1 MNSGKPFRRVRRNL
15 EKSLFYNHTFL
26 CFAAV
31 VSVFAQETIFLG
43 SLTSQAGVGLPN
55 THHNK
60 GDFLLG
66 QTTFDGTIKSHL
78 KEGMLYVNG
87 QIVHDALGWQTAN
100 GSSAFVADDGTYA
113 LKLREAYI
121 DWKGEM
127 LALRIGRQI
136 ESWGN
141 AKDIQITDVL
151 NPRDETNVV
160 AADYND
166 SKLGIDAVRLSLL
179 TDDAQVDAYWIPF
192 FTPSI
197 LPLAK
202 GNPQHSHV
210 FPEEID
216 GIETHYPERYDDFVL
231 PDKRLSKSELA
242 LRISTYISDTHLSL
256 YGFYGWDDIPI
267 IRYNPNIVFGDGE
280 DMPATSS
287 TIDVTGEY
295 KRMYMIGADAAIPA
309 GDFVF
314 RLEGAFFPKRHFQ
327 TNVNSQLFKYSE
339 NSRPASKRKN
349 QVLGLAGLD
358 WTPSGGWTITAQYVA
373 DGVIDHDDDLERKG
387 FEHQATLSIEKSIL
401 NETLTIMASG
411 ALDLWDFSTASELE
425 LDYKLTDAITLCL
438 IGDLYLE
445 GHDGINGLYGEY
457 HDFSSITFKGKMSF

>member
-1 MNSGKPFRRVRRNL
+1 MKRFTAL
-15 EKSLFYNHTFL
+15 SLAL
-26 CFAAV
+26 AATIC
-31 VSVFAQETIFLG
+31 AQETVFLG

-55 THHNK
+55 AHHNK

-66 QTTFDGTIKSHL
+66 QTIFDGTIKSYL
-78 KEGMLYVNG
+78 DEAMVYVNG
-87 QIVHDALGWQTAN
+87 QIVHDALGAQSTN
-100 GSSAFVADDGTYA
+100 GSSAFVADDGVFA

-127 LALRIGRQI
+127 LALRIGRQVV
-136 ESWGN
+136 SWGK
-141 AKDIQITDVL
+141 ADDIQITDVL

-160 AADYND
+160 AADYSE
-166 SKLGIDAVRLSLL
+166 SKLGVDAVRLSLL
-179 TDDAQVDAYWIPF
+179 TDKTQVDAYWIPF

-202 GNPQHSHV
+202 GNPLHSRV
-210 FPEEID
+210 FPEEVD
-216 GIETHYPERYDDFVL
+216 GIGINYPEKHDDFEL
-231 PDKRLSKSELA
+231 PEKRLSKSEFA
-242 LRISTYISDTHLSL
+242 LRASSYTSVADLSL
-256 YGFYGWDDIPI
+256 YGFYGWDDLPL

-280 DMPATSS
+280 DMPATSYS
-287 TIDVTGEY
+287 IDVTGEY

-314 RLEGAFFPKRHFQ
+314 RLEGAYFPKRHFQ
-327 TNVNSQLFKYSE
+327 TDVNSQLFKYSE
-339 NSRPASKRKN
+339 DSRPASKRKN

-373 DGVIDHDDDLERKG
+373 DGVIDHDSDLERKQ

-425 LDYKLTDAITLCL
+425 LDYKLTDAITLSL

-445 GHDGINGLYGEY
+445 GPDGKEGLYGEY
-457 HDFSSITFKGKMSF
+457 RDFSSVTFKGKMSF

>member
-1 MNSGKPFRRVRRNL
+1 MKRFTALGL
-15 EKSLFYNHTFL
+15 AL
-26 CFAAV
+26 AATV
-31 VSVFAQETIFLG
+31 CSQETGFLG
-43 SLTSQAGVGLPN
+43 SLTAQAGVGLPN

-66 QTTFDGTIKSHL
+66 QTIFDGTIKSYL
-78 KEGMLYVNG
+78 DEAMVYVNG
-87 QIVHDALGWQTAN
+87 QIVHDALGSQSTN

-136 ESWGN
+136 VSWGK
-141 AKDIQITDVL
+141 ADDIQITDVL
-151 NPRDETNVV
+151 NPRDESSFV
-160 AADYND
+160 ASDYNE

-179 TDDAQVDAYWIPF
+179 TEKTQIDAYWIPF

-197 LPLAK
+197 LPLAS
-202 GNPQHSHV
+202 GNPLHSRV
-210 FPEEID
+210 FPEEVD
-216 GIETHYPERYDDFVL
+216 GIGINYPEKYDDFEL
-231 PDKRLSKSELA
+231 PEKRLSKSELA
-242 LRISTYISDTHLSL
+242 LRASTYTSVADLSL
-256 YGFYGWDDIPI
+256 YGFYGWEDLPL

-280 DMPATSS
+280 DMPATSYS
-287 TIDVTGEY
+287 IDVTGEY

-314 RLEGAFFPKRHFQ
+314 RLEGAYFPKRHFQ
-327 TNVNSQLFKYSE
+327 TDANSQLFMYSE
-339 NSRPASKRKN
+339 DSRPASKRKN

-373 DGVIDHDDDLERKG
+373 DGVIDHDSDLERKQ

-425 LDYKLTDAITLCL
+425 LDYKLTDAITLSL

-445 GHDGINGLYGEY
+445 GPDGKEGLYGEY
-457 HDFSSITFKGKMSF
+457 RDFSSVTFKGKMSF

>member
-1 MNSGKPFRRVRRNL
+1 MKRFTAL
-15 EKSLFYNHTFL
+15 SLAL
-26 CFAAV
+26 AATIC
-31 VSVFAQETIFLG
+31 AQETVFLG

-55 THHNK
+55 AHHNK

-66 QTTFDGTIKSHL
+66 QTTFDGTIKSYL
-78 KEGMLYVNG
+78 DEAMVYVSA
-87 QIVHDALGWQTAN
+87 QIVHDALGTQSTN
-100 GSSAFVADDGTYA
+100 GSSAFVADDGTFA

-127 LALRIGRQI
+127 LALRIGRQVV
-136 ESWGN
+136 SWGK
-141 AKDIQITDVL
+141 ADDIQITDVL

-160 AADYND
+160 AADYSE
-166 SKLGIDAVRLSLL
+166 SKLGVDAVRLSLL
-179 TDDAQVDAYWIPF
+179 TDKTQVDAYWIPF

-202 GNPQHSHV
+202 GNPLHSRI
-210 FPEEID
+210 FPEEVD
-216 GIETHYPERYDDFVL
+216 GIGINYPEKYDNFEL
-231 PDKRLSKSELA
+231 PEKRLSKSELA
-242 LRISTYISDTHLSL
+242 LRASSYTSVADLSL
-256 YGFYGWDDIPI
+256 YGFYGWDDLPL

-280 DMPATSS
+280 DMPATSY

-314 RLEGAFFPKRHFQ
+314 RLEGAYFPKRHFQ
-327 TNVNSQLFKYSE
+327 TDVNSQLFKYSE
-339 NSRPASKRKN
+339 DSRPASKRKN

-373 DGVIDHDDDLERKG
+373 DGVIDHDSDLERKQ

-425 LDYKLTDAITLCL
+425 LDYKLTDAITLSL

-445 GHDGINGLYGEY
+445 GPDGKEGLYGEY
-457 HDFSSITFKGKMSF
+457 RDFSSVTFKGKMSF

>member
-1 MNSGKPFRRVRRNL
+1 MKRFTVLGL
-15 EKSLFYNHTFL
+15 A
-26 CFAAV
+26 FAATV
-31 VSVFAQETIFLG
+31 CAQETVFLG

-55 THHNK
+55 AHHNK

-66 QTTFDGTIKSHL
+66 QTTFDGTIKSYL
-78 KEGMLYVNG
+78 DEAMVYVNA
-87 QIVHDALGWQTAN
+87 QIVHDALGAQSTN
-100 GSSAFVADDGTYA
+100 GSSAFVADDGTFA

-127 LALRIGRQI
+127 LALRVGRQVV
-136 ESWGN
+136 SWGK
-141 AKDIQITDVL
+141 ADDIQITDVL

-160 AADYND
+160 AADYNE
-166 SKLGIDAVRLSLL
+166 SKLGVDAVRLSLL
-179 TDDAQVDAYWIPF
+179 TDKTQVDAYWIPF

-202 GNPQHSHV
+202 GNPLHSRI
-210 FPEEID
+210 FPEEVD
-216 GIETHYPERYDDFVL
+216 GIGINYPEKYDDFEL
-231 PDKRLSKSELA
+231 PEKRLSKSELA
-242 LRISTYISDTHLSL
+242 LRASSYTSVADLSL
-256 YGFYGWDDIPI
+256 YGFYGWDDLPL

-280 DMPATSS
+280 DMPATSY

-314 RLEGAFFPKRHFQ
+314 RLEGAYFPKRHFQ
-327 TNVNSQLFKYSE
+327 TDVNSQLFKYSE
-339 NSRPASKRKN
+339 DSRPASKRKN

-373 DGVIDHDDDLERKG
+373 DGVIDYDSDIERKK

-425 LDYKLTDAITLCL
+425 LDYKLTDAITLSL

-445 GHDGINGLYGEY
+445 GPDGKEGLYGEY
-457 HDFSSITFKGKMSF
+457 RDYSSVTFKGKMSF

>member
-1 MNSGKPFRRVRRNL
+1 MKRFTALGL
-15 EKSLFYNHTFL
+15 A
-26 CFAAV
+26 FAATV
-31 VSVFAQETIFLG
+31 CAQETVFLG

-66 QTTFDGTIKSHL
+66 QTIFDGTIKSYL
-78 KEGMLYVNG
+78 DEAMVYVNG
-87 QIVHDALGWQTAN
+87 QIVHDALGAQSTN

-127 LALRIGRQI
+127 IALRIGRQI
-136 ESWGN
+136 VSWGK
-141 AKDIQITDVL
+141 ADDIQITDVL

-160 AADYND
+160 ASDYNE

-179 TDDAQVDAYWIPF
+179 TEKTQVDAYWIPF

-202 GNPQHSHV
+202 GNPLHSRV
-210 FPEEID
+210 FPEEVD
-216 GIETHYPERYDDFVL
+216 GIGINYPEKYDDFEL
-231 PDKRLSKSELA
+231 PKKRLSKSELA
-242 LRISTYISDTHLSL
+242 LRASTYTSVADLSL
-256 YGFYGWDDIPI
+256 YGFYGWDDLPL

-280 DMPATSS
+280 DMPATSYS
-287 TIDVTGEY
+287 IDVTGEY

-314 RLEGAFFPKRHFQ
+314 RLEGAYFPKRHFQ
-327 TNVNSQLFKYSE
+327 TDVNSQLFKYSE
-339 NSRPASKRKN
+339 DSRPASKRKN

-373 DGVIDHDDDLERKG
+373 DAVIDYDSDIERKK
-387 FEHQATLSIEKSIL
+387 FEHQATMSIEKSIL

-425 LDYKLTDAITLCL
+425 LDYKLTDAITLSL

-445 GHDGINGLYGEY
+445 GPDGKEGLYGEY
-457 HDFSSITFKGKMSF
+457 RDFSSVTFKGKMSF

>member
-1 MNSGKPFRRVRRNL
+1 MKRFTALGL
-15 EKSLFYNHTFL
+15 A
-26 CFAAV
+26 FAATV
-31 VSVFAQETIFLG
+31 CAQETVFLG

-66 QTTFDGTIKSHL
+66 QTIFDGTIKSYL
-78 KEGMLYVNG
+78 DEAMVYVNG
-87 QIVHDALGWQTAN
+87 QIVHDALGAQSTN

-113 LKLREAYI
+113 LKLREAYF

-127 LALRIGRQI
+127 IALRIGRQI
-136 ESWGN
+136 VSWGK
-141 AKDIQITDVL
+141 ADDIQITDVL

-160 AADYND
+160 ASDYNE

-179 TDDAQVDAYWIPF
+179 TEKTQVDAYWIPF

-202 GNPQHSHV
+202 GNPLHSRV
-210 FPEEID
+210 FPEEVD
-216 GIETHYPERYDDFVL
+216 GIGINYPEKYDDFEL
-231 PDKRLSKSELA
+231 PKKRLSKSELA
-242 LRISTYISDTHLSL
+242 LRASTYTSVADLSL
-256 YGFYGWDDIPI
+256 YGFYGWDDLPL

-280 DMPATSS
+280 DMPATSYS
-287 TIDVTGEY
+287 IDVTGEY

-314 RLEGAFFPKRHFQ
+314 RLEGAYFPKRHFQ
-327 TNVNSQLFKYSE
+327 TDVNSQLFKYSE
-339 NSRPASKRKN
+339 DSRPASKRKN

-373 DGVIDHDDDLERKG
+373 DAVIDYDSDIERKK
-387 FEHQATLSIEKSIL
+387 FEHQATMSIEKSIL

-425 LDYKLTDAITLCL
+425 LDYKLTDAITLSL

-445 GHDGINGLYGEY
+445 GPDGKEGLYGEY
-457 HDFSSITFKGKMSF
+457 RDYSSVTFKGKMSF

>member
-1 MNSGKPFRRVRRNL
+1 MKRFTALGL
-15 EKSLFYNHTFL
+15 AL
-26 CFAAV
+26 AATV
-31 VSVFAQETIFLG
+31 CSQETVFLG
-43 SLTSQAGVGLPN
+43 SLTAQAGVGLPN

-66 QTTFDGTIKSHL
+66 QTIFDGTIKSYL
-78 KEGMLYVNG
+78 DEAMVYVNG
-87 QIVHDALGWQTAN
+87 QIVHDALGSQSTN

-136 ESWGN
+136 VSWGK
-141 AKDIQITDVL
+141 ADDIQITDVL

-160 AADYND
+160 AADYNE
-166 SKLGIDAVRLSLL
+166 SKLGVDAVRLSLL
-179 TDDAQVDAYWIPF
+179 TDKTQVDAYWIPF

-202 GNPQHSHV
+202 GNPLHLHV
-210 FPEEID
+210 FPEEVD
-216 GIETHYPERYDDFVL
+216 ETGIHYPEKYDDFDL
-231 PDKRLSKSELA
+231 PEKRLSKSELA
-242 LRISTYISDTHLSL
+242 LRASAYTSVADLSL
-256 YGFYGWDDIPI
+256 YGFYGWDDLPI
-267 IRYNPNIVFGDGE
+267 IRYNPDIVFGDGE
-280 DMPATSS
+280 DMPATSFS
-287 TIDVTGEY
+287 IDVTGEY
-295 KRMYMIGADAAIPA
+295 KRMYMIGADAAIPV

-314 RLEGAFFPKRHFQ
+314 RLEGAYFPKRHFQ
-327 TNVNSQLFKYSE
+327 TDVNSQLFKYSE
-339 NSRPASKRKN
+339 DSRPASKRKN

-373 DGVIDHDDDLERKG
+373 DGVIDYDSDLDRNE
-387 FEHQATLSIEKSIL
+387 FQHQATLSIEKSIL

-411 ALDLWDFSTASELE
+411 ALDLWDFSSASELE
-425 LDYKLTDAITLCL
+425 LDYKLTDAITLSL

-445 GHDGINGLYGEY
+445 GPDGKEGLYGEY
-457 HDFSSITFKGKMSF
+457 RDFSSVTFKGKMSF

>member
-1 MNSGKPFRRVRRNL
+1 MKRFTAL
-15 EKSLFYNHTFL
+15 SLAL
-26 CFAAV
+26 AATIC
-31 VSVFAQETIFLG
+31 AQETVFLG

-55 THHNK
+55 AHHNK

-66 QTTFDGTIKSHL
+66 QTIFDGTIKSYL
-78 KEGMLYVNG
+78 DEAMVYVNG
-87 QIVHDALGWQTAN
+87 QIVHDALGAQSTN
-100 GSSAFVADDGTYA
+100 GSSAFVADDGTFA

-127 LALRIGRQI
+127 LALRIGRQVV
-136 ESWGN
+136 SWGK
-141 AKDIQITDVL
+141 ADDIQITDVL

-160 AADYND
+160 AADYSE
-166 SKLGIDAVRLSLL
+166 SKLGVDAVRLSLL
-179 TDDAQVDAYWIPF
+179 TEKTQVDAYWIPF

-202 GNPQHSHV
+202 GNPLHSRI
-210 FPEEID
+210 FPEEVD
-216 GIETHYPERYDDFVL
+216 GIGINYPEKYDDFEL
-231 PDKRLSKSELA
+231 PEKRLSKSELA
-242 LRISTYISDTHLSL
+242 LRASTYTSVADLSL
-256 YGFYGWDDIPI
+256 YGFYGWDDLPL

-280 DMPATSS
+280 DMPATSY

-314 RLEGAFFPKRHFQ
+314 RLEGAYFPKRHFQ
-327 TNVNSQLFKYSE
+327 TDVNSQLFKYSE
-339 NSRPASKRKN
+339 DSRPASKRKN

-373 DGVIDHDDDLERKG
+373 DGVIDHDSDLERKQ

-425 LDYKLTDAITLCL
+425 LDYKLTDAITLSL

-445 GHDGINGLYGEY
+445 GPDGKEGLYGEY
-457 HDFSSITFKGKMSF
+457 RDFSSVTFKGKMSF

>member
-1 MNSGKPFRRVRRNL
+1 MKKFSILGL
-15 EKSLFYNHTFL
+15 AL
-26 CFAAV
+26 AATV
-31 VSVFAQETIFLG
+31 CAQETVFLG
-43 SLTSQAGVGLPN
+43 TLTSQAAVGLQN

-66 QTTFDGTIKSHL
+66 QTTFDGTIKSYL
-78 KEGMLYVNG
+78 DEAMVYVNG
-87 QIVHDALGWQTAN
+87 QIVHDALGSQSTN

-127 LALRIGRQI
+127 LALRVGRQVV
-136 ESWGN
+136 SWGK
-141 AKDIQITDVL
+141 ADDIQITDVL

-160 AADYND
+160 AADYNE
-166 SKLGIDAVRLSLL
+166 SKLGVDAVRLSLL
-179 TDDAQVDAYWIPF
+179 TDKTQVDAYWIPF

-202 GNPQHSHV
+202 GNPLHSHV
-210 FPEEID
+210 FPEEVD
-216 GIETHYPERYDDFVL
+216 GVQIHYPEKYDDFDL
-231 PDKRLSKSELA
+231 PEKRLSKSELA
-242 LRISTYISDTHLSL
+242 LRASAYTSVADLSL
-256 YGFYGWDDIPI
+256 YGFYGWDDLPI
-267 IRYNPNIVFGDGE
+267 IRYNPDIIFGDGE
-280 DMPATSS
+280 DMPATSYS
-287 TIDVTGEY
+287 IDVTGEY

-314 RLEGAFFPKRHFQ
+314 RLEGAYFPMRHFQ
-327 TNVNSQLFKYSE
+327 TNANSQLFMYNDE
-339 NSRPASKRKN
+339 TRPASKKKH
-349 QVLGLAGLD
+349 QLLGLAGLD

-373 DGVIDHDDDLERKG
+373 DGVIDYDSDLDRNE
-387 FEHQATLSIEKSIL
+387 FQHQATLSIEKSIL

-411 ALDLWDFSTASELE
+411 ALDLWDFSSASELE

-445 GHDGINGLYGEY
+445 GPDNKEGLYGEY
-457 HDFSSITFKGKMSF
+457 RDFSSVTFKGKMSF

>member
-1 MNSGKPFRRVRRNL
+1 MKRFTALGL
-15 EKSLFYNHTFL
+15 AL
-26 CFAAV
+26 AATV
-31 VSVFAQETIFLG
+31 CSQETVFLG
-43 SLTSQAGVGLPN
+43 SLTAQAGVGLPN
-55 THHNK
+55 AHHNK

-66 QTTFDGTIKSHL
+66 QTTFDGTIKSYL
-78 KEGMLYVNG
+78 DEAMVYVNG
-87 QIVHDALGWQTAN
+87 QIVHDALGSQSTN

-127 LALRIGRQI
+127 LALRVGRQI
-136 ESWGN
+136 VSWGK
-141 AKDIQITDVL
+141 ADDIQITDVL
-151 NPRDETNVV
+151 NPKDETNVV
-160 AADYND
+160 ASDYNE

-179 TDDAQVDAYWIPF
+179 TEKTQVDAYWIPF

-202 GNPQHSHV
+202 GNPLHSQV
-210 FPEEID
+210 FPEEVE
-216 GIETHYPERYDDFVL
+216 GIGINYPEKYDDYKL
-231 PDKRLSKSELA
+231 PEKRLSKSELA
-242 LRISTYISDTHLSL
+242 LRASAYTSIADLSL
-256 YGFYGWDDIPI
+256 YGFYGWDDLPLIK
-267 IRYNPNIVFGDGE
+267 YNPNIVFDDGE
-280 DMPATSS
+280 DMPATSYS
-287 TIDVTGEY
+287 IDVTGEY

-314 RLEGAFFPKRHFQ
+314 RLEGAYFPKRHFQ
-327 TNVNSQLFKYSE
+327 TDVNSQLFMYSE
-339 NSRPASKRKN
+339 DSRPASKRKN

-373 DGVIDHDDDLERKG
+373 DGVIDHDSDLERKQ

-425 LDYKLTDAITLCL
+425 LDYKLTDAITLSL

-445 GHDGINGLYGEY
+445 GPDGKEGLYGEY
-457 HDFSSITFKGKMSF
+457 RDFSSITFKGKMAF

>member
-1 MNSGKPFRRVRRNL
+1 MKRFTAL
-15 EKSLFYNHTFL
+15 SLAI
-26 CFAAV
+26 AATV
-31 VSVFAQETIFLG
+31 CAQETVFLG

-55 THHNK
+55 AHHNK

-66 QTTFDGTIKSHL
+66 QTTFDGTIKSYL
-78 KEGMLYVNG
+78 DEAMVYVNA
-87 QIVHDALGWQTAN
+87 QIVHDALGAQSTN
-100 GSSAFVADDGTYA
+100 GSSAFVADDGTFA

-127 LALRIGRQI
+127 LALRIGRQVV
-136 ESWGN
+136 SWGK
-141 AKDIQITDVL
+141 ADDIQITDVL

-160 AADYND
+160 AADYSE
-166 SKLGIDAVRLSLL
+166 SKLGVDAVRLSLL
-179 TDDAQVDAYWIPF
+179 TDKTQVDAYWIPF

-202 GNPQHSHV
+202 GNPLHSRI
-210 FPEEID
+210 FPEEVD
-216 GIETHYPERYDDFVL
+216 GIGINYPEKYDDFEL
-231 PDKRLSKSELA
+231 PEKRLSKSELA
-242 LRISTYISDTHLSL
+242 LRASSYTSVADLSL
-256 YGFYGWDDIPI
+256 YGFYGWDDLPL

-280 DMPATSS
+280 DMPATSYS
-287 TIDVTGEY
+287 IDVTGEY

-314 RLEGAFFPKRHFQ
+314 RLEGAYFPKRHFQ
-327 TNVNSQLFKYSE
+327 TDVNSQLFKYSE
-339 NSRPASKRKN
+339 DSRPASKRKN
-349 QVLGLAGLD
+349 QALGLAGLD

-373 DGVIDHDDDLERKG
+373 DAVIDYDSDIERKQ

-425 LDYKLTDAITLCL
+425 LDYKLTDAITLSL

-445 GHDGINGLYGEY
+445 GPDGKEGLYGEY
-457 HDFSSITFKGKMSF
+457 RDYSSVTFKGKMSF

>member
-1 MNSGKPFRRVRRNL
+1 MKRFTALGL
-15 EKSLFYNHTFL
+15 A
-26 CFAAV
+26 FAATV
-31 VSVFAQETIFLG
+31 CAQETVFLG

-60 GDFLLG
+60 SDFLLG
-66 QTTFDGTIKSHL
+66 QTIFDGTIKSYL
-78 KEGMLYVNG
+78 DEAMVYVNG
-87 QIVHDALGWQTAN
+87 QIVHDALGAQSTN

-127 LALRIGRQI
+127 IALRIGRQI
-136 ESWGN
+136 VSWGK
-141 AKDIQITDVL
+141 ADDIQITDVL

-160 AADYND
+160 ASDYNE

-179 TDDAQVDAYWIPF
+179 TEKTQVDAYWIPF

-202 GNPQHSHV
+202 GNPLHSRV
-210 FPEEID
+210 FPEEVD
-216 GIETHYPERYDDFVL
+216 GIGINYPEKYDDFEL
-231 PDKRLSKSELA
+231 PKKRLSKSELA
-242 LRISTYISDTHLSL
+242 LRASTYTSVADLSL
-256 YGFYGWDDIPI
+256 YGFYGWDDLPL

-280 DMPATSS
+280 DMPATSYS
-287 TIDVTGEY
+287 IDVTGEY

-314 RLEGAFFPKRHFQ
+314 RLEGAYFPKRHFQ
-327 TNVNSQLFKYSE
+327 TDVNSQLFKYSE
-339 NSRPASKRKN
+339 DSRPASKRKN

-373 DGVIDHDDDLERKG
+373 DAVIDYDSDIERKK
-387 FEHQATLSIEKSIL
+387 FEHQATMSIEKSIL

-425 LDYKLTDAITLCL
+425 LDYKLTDAITLSL

-445 GHDGINGLYGEY
+445 GPDGKEGLYGEY
-457 HDFSSITFKGKMSF
+457 RDFSSVTFKGKMSF

>member
-1 MNSGKPFRRVRRNL
+1 MK
-15 EKSLFYNHTFL
+15 NHFFTITPFL

-141 AKDIQITDVL
+141 AKDIQITDIL

-202 GNPQHSHV
+202 GNPLHSHV

-231 PDKRLSKSELA
+231 PDKRLSKNELA
-242 LRISTYISDTHLSL
+242 LRISTYISDTYLSL
-256 YGFYGWDDIPI
+256 YGFYGWDDVPI

-280 DMPATSS
+280 DKPATSF

-309 GDFVF
+309 RDFIF
-314 RLEGAFFPKRHFQ
+314 RFEGAYFPMRHFQ
-327 TNVNSQLFKYSE
+327 TNANSQLFQYSSFE
-339 NSRPASKRKN
+339 TRPASKRKN

-358 WTPSGGWTITAQYVA
+358 WAPSVGWTITAQYVA
-373 DGVIDHDDDLERKG
+373 DLVIDFDGNLERNK
-387 FEHQATLSIEKSIL
+387 FKHLATLSIEKPIL

-411 ALDLWDFSTASELE
+411 NLDLWDFSIASELE
-425 LDYKLTDAITLCL
+425 LDYNLTNAITLSL
-438 IGDLYLE
+438 IGNLYFE

-457 HDFSSITFKGKMSF
+457 HDFSSITLKGKMSF

>member
-1 MNSGKPFRRVRRNL
+1 MKRFTALGL
-15 EKSLFYNHTFL
+15 AL
-26 CFAAV
+26 AATV
-31 VSVFAQETIFLG
+31 CSQETVFLG
-43 SLTSQAGVGLPN
+43 SLTAQAGVGLPN

-66 QTTFDGTIKSHL
+66 QTIFDGTIKSYL
-78 KEGMLYVNG
+78 DEAMVYVNG
-87 QIVHDALGWQTAN
+87 QIVHDALGSQSTN

-136 ESWGN
+136 VSWGK
-141 AKDIQITDVL
+141 ADDIQITDVL

-160 AADYND
+160 AADYNE
-166 SKLGIDAVRLSLL
+166 SKLGVDAVRLSLL
-179 TDDAQVDAYWIPF
+179 TDKTQVDAYWIPF

-202 GNPQHSHV
+202 GNPLHLHV
-210 FPEEID
+210 FPEEVD
-216 GIETHYPERYDDFVL
+216 ETGIHYPEKYDDFDL
-231 PDKRLSKSELA
+231 PEKRLSKSELA
-242 LRISTYISDTHLSL
+242 LRASAYTSVADLSL
-256 YGFYGWDDIPI
+256 YGFYGWDDLPI
-267 IRYNPNIVFGDGE
+267 IRYNPDIVFGDGE
-280 DMPATSS
+280 DMPATSYS
-287 TIDVTGEY
+287 IDVTGEY
-295 KRMYMIGADAAIPA
+295 KRMYMIGADAAIPV

-314 RLEGAFFPKRHFQ
+314 RLEGAYFPKRHFQ
-327 TNVNSQLFKYSE
+327 TDVNSQLFKYSE
-339 NSRPASKRKN
+339 DSRPASKRKN

-373 DGVIDHDDDLERKG
+373 DGVIDYDSDLDRNE
-387 FEHQATLSIEKSIL
+387 FQHQATLSIEKSIL

-411 ALDLWDFSTASELE
+411 ALDLWDFSSASELE
-425 LDYKLTDAITLCL
+425 LDYKLTDAITLSL

-445 GHDGINGLYGEY
+445 GPDGKEGLYGEY
-457 HDFSSITFKGKMSF
+457 RDFSSVTFKGKMSF